1 VLLSEQAKGRMTAET
16 LLKELTIPPGSKLL
30 TAHLQS
36 VELPSE
42 RLKFFHHQEGLQK
55 KEPTK
60 TALLKDMQ
68 LNGTAVPHAVLAFC
82 SCTLETNTLLTFDID
97 HVFPFAKIK
106 EKQAALLKYL
116 NEKKDFAAGFM
127 GDNLADAAHKKE
139 IEVFF
144 KREGTKIK
152 GAQYFF
158 EVCYNDLGNLLHL
171 SHHINRDKT
180 DLSPRAW
187 FDEYFPTLFNADR
200 KKRGDIHA
208 GVIMERIFDP
218 KGCEVLS
225 FEKDEE
231 GGEIKVYLHQ
241 GSGMGLGSFVR
252 DWFKENAKKVIGR
265 SGNIHVISKQ
275 LIKML
280 RAEFVKGE
288 KASGT
293 LKKALVGMNEVLNV
307 MRVNGSIGSVYS
319 QDSS

>member
-1 VLLSEQAKGRMTAET
+1 
-16 LLKELTIPPGSKLL
+16 
-30 TAHLQS
+30 
-36 VELPSE
+36 
-42 RLKFFHHQEGLQK
+42 
-55 KEPTK
+55 
-60 TALLKDMQ
+60 
-68 LNGTAVPHAVLAFC
+68 
-82 SCTLETNTLLTFDID
+82 
-97 HVFPFAKIK
+97 
-106 EKQAALLKYL
+106 
-116 NEKKDFAAGFM
+116 
-127 GDNLADAAHKKE
+127 
-139 IEVFF
+139 
-144 KREGTKIK
+144 
-152 GAQYFF
+152 
-158 EVCYNDLGNLLHL
+158 
-171 SHHINRDKT
+171 
-180 DLSPRAW
+180 
-187 FDEYFPTLFNADR
+187 
-200 KKRGDIHA
+200 
-208 GVIMERIFDP
+208 
-218 KGCEVLS
+218 LS